1 MKAFIL
7 PLVCLTFAATSVI
20 ASDKADEYDYLAT
33 PRADQVADL
42 QDQDRDGV
50 INARDLCPDTPSTA
64 EIDNDGCGTYVK
76 TSQQMQIRVLFANDS
91 DKINPVFRKQIKEM
105 SEFLK
110 LYPSTSIEL
119 QGYASRTGNAEH
131 NLDLS
136 KRRADNVREMLI
148 GYGIAQSRVRIV
160 GFGDSVLVNEGTDEV
175 SHALNR
181 RVVASVVGYKGD
193 VKEEWTIFTSIPKA
207 KK

>member
-1 MKAFIL
+1 MNKLMI
-7 PLVCLTFAATSVI
+7 PLTLLMLMSQATY
-20 ASDKADEYDYLAT
+20 ASDKSDEYEYIQT
-33 PRADQVADL
+33 PRANQIADL

-136 KRRADNVREMLI
+136 KRRANNVRDMLI
-148 GYGIAQSRVRIV
+148 GYGIAQNRVRIV
-160 GFGDSVLVNEGTDEV
+160 GFGDSAVANEGTDEV

-193 VKEEWTIFTSIPKA
+193 VKEEWNIFTRLPKA